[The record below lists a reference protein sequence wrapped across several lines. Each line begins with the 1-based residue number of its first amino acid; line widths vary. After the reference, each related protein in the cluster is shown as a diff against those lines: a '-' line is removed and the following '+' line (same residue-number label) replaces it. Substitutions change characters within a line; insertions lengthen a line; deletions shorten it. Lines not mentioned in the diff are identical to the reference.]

1 MIVDPQQQPEIAAKA
16 ERLRRWVGEDEAATC
31 RLEDAG
37 SRSTGGQLWGPGTQ
51 TPASCT
57 PCCSEYV
64 VAISGEVRRRQDPNP
79 KLKTGSIEIK
89 PSSIK
94 ASTAQL
100 DLHRLCSHL
109 VQRPVGTPSQVS
121 MPPAAV
127 VHLRLL
133 R

>member
-1 MIVDPQQQPEIAAKA
+1 MQTAAA
-16 ERLRRWVGEDEAATC
+16 PVG
-31 RLEDAG
+31 R
-37 SRSTGGQLWGPGTQ
+37 WGPGTQ
-51 TPASCT
+51 TQASCT
-57 PCCSEYV
+57 SCCSEYV

-79 KLKTGSIEIK
+79 KLKTGSIEIT

-100 DLHRLCSHL
+100 DVHCLCSRL

-121 MPPAAV
+121 RLPAAV
-127 VHLRLL
+127 VPLLRL